1 MTAERIRTIRK
12 SVARSAR
19 AFEQRFGIPAAT
31 INSWEQGRRKPG
43 PVGRLLLQAIET
55 TLKLSEEGRLV
66 IQPKRSGS
74 KRFTIDQL
82 MKELPDKMEISEAQ
96 REWLEME
103 PVGGELKW

>member
-55 TLKLSEEGRLV
+55 TLKLSEEGRLI

-82 MKELPDKMEISEAQ
+82 MKELPDKMEISERNGSGLRWSRLA
-96 REWLEME
+96 
-103 PVGGELKW
+103 GN